1 MRGMPRS
8 HGASRFQRGNM
19 PLTDTTIRNAKP
31 REKSIKL
38 FDERGLYLEI
48 TPPGGKLWRLK
59 YSFGGKEKR
68 LSLGAYPDVSLK
80 AARDRRDDARRM
92 LAEGRDPSAVRK
104 EAKAR
109 ALQMAEDSFEA
120 VAREWAKR
128 HLAARSESHRT
139 RVIRRLER
147 EVLPFLGTK
156 PIASITAPDVLALLR
171 KIEARGVLDTAHRTQ
186 QTIGTVIRY
195 AVATGRATA
204 DPTAALRGALPAYKS
219 GRMAA
224 PADDPAAIGAILRA
238 FDAFKG
244 SLVVSVAVRM
254 LPLLF
259 CRPGELRTM
268 RWEQIDTEA
277 ALWRYTTSKT
287 GTEHIV
293 PLSRQALALLDEI
306 RPLTGAM
313 PGGWVFI
320 GGRSPMRAMSEN
332 AINAAYRR
340 MGIDTREELTGHGW
354 RAVARTL
361 LHERLGYDPAVIEHQ
376 LAHAVPD
383 ALGTS
388 YNRTKFLD
396 KRKDMMREWSDYLDG
411 LKASAQ
417 IIPLAGASAA

>member
-1 MRGMPRS
+1 
-8 HGASRFQRGNM
+8 M

-31 REKSIKL
+31 GAKSIKL

-68 LSLGAYPDVSLK
+68 LSFGAYPDVSLK
-80 AARDRRDDARRM
+80 AAREKRDDARRM
-92 LAEGRDPSAVRK
+92 LADGIDPSEARK
-104 EAKAR
+104 AAKAR

-120 VAREWAKR
+120 IAMEWAKR

-147 EVLPFLGTK
+147 EVFPFLGKK
-156 PIASITAPDVLALLR
+156 PIASITAPDILAVLR
-171 KIEARGVLDTAHRTQ
+171 KIETRGVLDTAHRTQ
-186 QTIGTVIRY
+186 QAIGTVIRY
-195 AVATGRATA
+195 AVATGRAET

-219 GRMAA
+219 GHMAA

-244 SLVVSVAVRM
+244 GLVVSVAVRM

-277 ALWRYTTSKT
+277 AQWRYTVTKT
-287 GTEHIV
+287 HTEHIV

-306 RPLTGAM
+306 RPLTGHM

-340 MGIDTREELTGHGW
+340 MGIDTRQELTGHGW
-354 RAVARTL
+354 RAVARTF
-361 LHERLGYDPAVIEHQ
+361 LHERLGYEPAVIEHQ

-396 KRKDMMREWSDYLDG
+396 KRKAMMQEWADYLDK
-411 LKASAQ
+411 LKIGAEV
-417 IIPLAGASAA
+417 IPLRA

>member
-1 MRGMPRS
+1 
-8 HGASRFQRGNM
+8 M
-19 PLTDTTIRNAKP
+19 PLTDSAARNAKP
-31 REKSIKL
+31 TDRSWKLADEK
-38 FDERGLYLEI
+38 GLYLLVH
-48 TPPGGKLWRLK
+48 PNGSKYWRLK
-59 YSFGGKEKR
+59 YHHLRVEKT
-68 LSLGAYPDVSLK
+68 LALGVYPEVSLK
-80 AARDRRDDARRM
+80 AARDKRDEARRM
-92 LAEGRDPSAVRK
+92 LADGIDPSEARK
-104 EAKAR
+104 AAKAR

-120 VAREWAKR
+120 IAMEWAQR

-147 EVLPFLGTK
+147 EVFPFLGKK
-156 PIASITAPDVLALLR
+156 PIAAITAPDILAVLR
-171 KIEARGVLDTAHRTQ
+171 KIETRGVLDTAHRTQ

-195 AVATGRATA
+195 AVATGRATT
-204 DPTAALRGALPAYKS
+204 DPTASLRGALPAYKS

-244 SLVVSVAVRM
+244 SLVVSVAVRL

-277 ALWRYTTSKT
+277 ALWRYTVSKT
-287 GTEHIV
+287 HSEHIV

-306 RPLTGAM
+306 RPLTGHM

-340 MGIDTREELTGHGW
+340 MGIDTRQELTGHGW
-354 RAVARTL
+354 RAVARTF
-361 LHERLGYDPAVIEHQ
+361 LHERLNYDPAVIEHQ

-396 KRKDMMREWSDYLDG
+396 KRKAMMQDWAEYLDK
-411 LKASAQ
+411 LKNGAQ
-417 IIPLAGASAA
+417 VIPLHA

>member
-1 MRGMPRS
+1 
-8 HGASRFQRGNM
+8 M
-19 PLTDTTIRNAKP
+19 PLTDSAVRNAKP
-31 REKSIKL
+31 TDRSKKLSDEKGL
-38 FDERGLYLEI
+38 FLLLHPNGSKY
-48 TPPGGKLWRLK
+48 WRLK
-59 YSFGGKEKR
+59 YYYLGVEKT
-68 LSLGAYPDVSLK
+68 LALGVYPEVGLK
-80 AARDRRDDARRM
+80 AARDKRDDARRM
-92 LAEGRDPSAVRK
+92 LAEGRDPSQARK

-120 VAREWAKR
+120 IAREWAKR

-147 EVLPFLGTK
+147 EVFPFLGGK
-156 PIASITAPDVLALLR
+156 PIASITAPDVLAVLR

-204 DPTAALRGALPAYKS
+204 DPTSALRGALPAYKS

-268 RWEQIDTEA
+268 RWEQIDAEA

-354 RAVARTL
+354 RAVARTF

-396 KRKDMMREWSDYLDG
+396 KRKEMMREWADYLDQ
-411 LKASAQ
+411 LKAGAQ
-417 IIPLAGASAA
+417 IIPLAGATAA

>member
-1 MRGMPRS
+1 
-8 HGASRFQRGNM
+8 M

-31 REKSIKL
+31 GAKSIKL

-68 LSLGAYPDVSLK
+68 LSFGAYPDVSLK
-80 AARDRRDDARRM
+80 AAREKRDDARRM
-92 LAEGRDPSAVRK
+92 LADGIDPSEARK
-104 EAKAR
+104 AAKAR

-120 VAREWAKR
+120 IAMEWAKR
-128 HLAARSESHRT
+128 HLAARAESHRT

-147 EVLPFLGTK
+147 EVFPFLGKK
-156 PIASITAPDVLALLR
+156 PIASITAPDILAVLR
-171 KIEARGVLDTAHRTQ
+171 KIETRGVLDTAHRTQ

-195 AVATGRATA
+195 AVATGRAET

-219 GRMAA
+219 GHMAA

-244 SLVVSVAVRM
+244 GLVVSVAVRM

-277 ALWRYTTSKT
+277 AQWRYTVTKT
-287 GTEHIV
+287 HTEHIV

-306 RPLTGAM
+306 RPLTGHM

-340 MGIDTREELTGHGW
+340 MGIDTRQELTGHGW
-354 RAVARTL
+354 RAVARTF
-361 LHERLGYDPAVIEHQ
+361 LHERLGYEPAVIEHQ

-396 KRKDMMREWSDYLDG
+396 KRKAMMQEWADYLDK
-411 LKASAQ
+411 LKIGAEV
-417 IIPLAGASAA
+417 IPLRA

>member
-1 MRGMPRS
+1 
-8 HGASRFQRGNM
+8 M
-19 PLTDTTIRNAKP
+19 PLTDTAIRNTKPAATPRKLADAK
-31 REKSIKL
+31 S
-38 FDERGLYLEI
+38 LYLLLQ
-48 TPPGGKLWRLK
+48 PSGARYWRMDYRHAGKRKTLALGVYPEVTLR
-59 YSFGGKEKR
+59 EARDKR
-68 LSLGAYPDVSLK
+68 D
-80 AARDRRDDARRM
+80 AARKL
-92 LAEGRDPSAVRK
+92 LADGLDPAEVRQV
-104 EAKAR
+104 AKAR
-109 ALQMAEDSFEA
+109 QQAQAEDSFETI
-120 VAREWAKR
+120 AREWANR

-147 EVLPFLGTK
+147 EVFPFLGCK
-156 PIASITAPDVLALLR
+156 PIASITAPDVLAVLR

-186 QTIGTVIRY
+186 QSIGTVIRY
-195 AVATGRATA
+195 AVATGRATT

-219 GRMAA
+219 GHMAA

-268 RWEQIDTEA
+268 RWDQIDTDA
-277 ALWRYTTSKT
+277 AIWSYTTSKT

-293 PLSRQALALLDEI
+293 PLAPQALTLLDEI
-306 RPLTGAM
+306 RPLTGHM

-340 MGIDTREELTGHGW
+340 LGIDTREELTGHGW
-354 RAVARTL
+354 RAVARTM
-361 LHERLGYDPAVIEHQ
+361 LHERLGYEPAVIEHQ

-383 ALGTS
+383 SLGGA

-396 KRKDMMREWSDYLDG
+396 QRKEMMRRWADFLDQI
-411 LKASAQ
+411 KSAAQ
-417 IIPLAGASAA
+417 IIPMPGTHSA

>member
-1 MRGMPRS
+1 
-8 HGASRFQRGNM
+8 M

-31 REKSIKL
+31 GAKSIKL

-68 LSLGAYPDVSLK
+68 LSFGAYPDVSLK
-80 AARDRRDDARRM
+80 AAREKRDDARRM
-92 LAEGRDPSAVRK
+92 LVDGIDPSEARK
-104 EAKAR
+104 AAKAR

-120 VAREWAKR
+120 IAMEWAKR

-147 EVLPFLGTK
+147 EVFPFLGKK
-156 PIASITAPDVLALLR
+156 PIASITAPDILAVLR
-171 KIEARGVLDTAHRTQ
+171 KIETRGVLDTAHRTQ

-195 AVATGRATA
+195 AVATGRAET

-219 GRMAA
+219 GHMAA

-244 SLVVSVAVRM
+244 GLVVSVAVRM

-277 ALWRYTTSKT
+277 AQWRYTVTKT
-287 GTEHIV
+287 HTEHIV

-306 RPLTGAM
+306 RPLTGHM

-340 MGIDTREELTGHGW
+340 MGIDTRQELTGHGW
-354 RAVARTL
+354 RAVARTF
-361 LHERLGYDPAVIEHQ
+361 LHERLGYEPAVIEHQ

-396 KRKDMMREWSDYLDG
+396 KRKAMMQEWADYLDK
-411 LKASAQ
+411 LKIGAEV
-417 IIPLAGASAA
+417 IPLRA

>member
-1 MRGMPRS
+1 
-8 HGASRFQRGNM
+8 M

-31 REKSIKL
+31 GAKSIKL

-68 LSLGAYPDVSLK
+68 LSFGAYPDVSLK
-80 AARDRRDDARRM
+80 AAREKRDDARRM
-92 LAEGRDPSAVRK
+92 LADGIDPSEARK
-104 EAKAR
+104 AAKAR

-120 VAREWAKR
+120 IAMEWAKR

-147 EVLPFLGTK
+147 EVFPFLGKK
-156 PIASITAPDVLALLR
+156 PIASITAPDILAVLR
-171 KIEARGVLDTAHRTQ
+171 KIETRGVLDTAHRTQ

-195 AVATGRATA
+195 AVATGRAET

-219 GRMAA
+219 GHMAA

-244 SLVVSVAVRM
+244 GLVVSVAVRM

-277 ALWRYTTSKT
+277 AQWRYTVTKT
-287 GTEHIV
+287 HTEHIV

-306 RPLTGAM
+306 RPLTGHM

-340 MGIDTREELTGHGW
+340 MGIDTRQELTGHGW
-354 RAVARTL
+354 RAVARTF
-361 LHERLGYDPAVIEHQ
+361 LHERLGYEPAVIEHQ

-396 KRKDMMREWSDYLDG
+396 KRKAMMQEWADYLDK
-411 LKASAQ
+411 LKIGAEV
-417 IIPLAGASAA
+417 IPLRA

>member
-1 MRGMPRS
+1 
-8 HGASRFQRGNM
+8 M

-31 REKSIKL
+31 GAKSIKL

-68 LSLGAYPDVSLK
+68 LSFGAYPDVSLK
-80 AARDRRDDARRM
+80 AAREKRDDARRM
-92 LAEGRDPSAVRK
+92 LADGIDPSEARK
-104 EAKAR
+104 AAKAR

-120 VAREWAKR
+120 IAMEWAKR

-147 EVLPFLGTK
+147 EVFPFLGKK
-156 PIASITAPDVLALLR
+156 PIASITAPDILAVLR
-171 KIEARGVLDTAHRTQ
+171 KIETRGVLDTAHRTQ

-195 AVATGRATA
+195 AVATGRAET

-219 GRMAA
+219 GHMAA

-244 SLVVSVAVRM
+244 GLVVSVAVRM

-268 RWEQIDTEA
+268 RWEQVDTEA
-277 ALWRYTTSKT
+277 AQWRYTVTKT
-287 GTEHIV
+287 HTEHIV

-306 RPLTGAM
+306 RPLTGHM

-340 MGIDTREELTGHGW
+340 MGIDTRQELTGHGW
-354 RAVARTL
+354 RAVARTF
-361 LHERLGYDPAVIEHQ
+361 LHERLGYEPAVIEHQ

-396 KRKDMMREWSDYLDG
+396 KRKAMMQAWADYLDK
-411 LKASAQ
+411 LKTADS
-417 IIPLAGASAA
+417 P